1 MKRGYIFTTLF
12 LLILF
17 IGNIYVKG
25 ETPIKTNIIGHWN
38 YPNNSIQTVYVES
51 EGSDVELFING
62 ISFGHGKQ
70 ETDSLFRFDKV
81 IFLPG
86 DLTAVS
92 YDANGKELSRQ
103 TLQTAGKPAQ
113 LILKV
118 KENPEGFF
126 ANGED
131 LATLQ
136 FDVTDFQGKRCGS
149 DNRLVCLELEGP
161 AEWIGNDSQ
170 EGGKHIRWKAVNVKN
185 GTNSVLLKSSKTPGV
200 IKVTAKAKGLAPVDV
215 TLNSLPTE

>member
-1 MKRGYIFTTLF
+1 MKRSYFFTTLF

-17 IGNIYVKG
+17 GGNINIKG
-25 ETPIKTNIIGHWN
+25 EAPLKTNIIGHWN

-51 EGSDVELFING
+51 GGVDVELFING
-62 ISFGHGKQ
+62 ISFGHGKK
-70 ETDSLFRFDKV
+70 EADSIFRFDKV

-92 YDANGKELSRQ
+92 YDANGNELSRQ

-126 ANGED
+126 ANGDD

-149 DNRLVCLELEGP
+149 DGRLVYLEIDGP
-161 AEWIGNDSQ
+161 AEWIGSDSQ
-170 EGGKHIRWKAVNVKN
+170 DEGKHIRWRAVNVKN
-185 GTNSVLLKSSKTPGV
+185 GTNSVLLKSTNTPGV
-200 IKVTAKAKGLAPVDV
+200 IKVTAKAKGLAPVNV